1 MRYPSI
7 RGVRTGGRT
16 VFLRADLN
24 VPVENGRV
32 MDDGRITASLP
43 TLKHILDQGSPVV
56 LASHLGR
63 PKGVPEARYSMAPVA
78 ERLSELLEDYE
89 VLFINKVCGRRV
101 EAMAK
106 GLFPG
111 QVLLIENLRFHP
123 GEEQNDRDF
132 SRALAGLADI
142 YVNDAFGTC
151 HREHAS
157 TAGVPEA
164 MGGGF
169 AGLLVE
175 KELEAFGRM
184 VTHPRK
190 PFTVL
195 MGGAKVSDKVAM
207 IQHVLPRLDN
217 LLIGGAMAFTF
228 CRAKGVAT
236 GKSLVEED
244 RIDTAREIMEAA
256 RNAGVNLVLPVDYVC
271 ARNPQEEPITT
282 PWNRIPEDMA
292 GYDIGP
298 ESVRLFRD
306 VLLKSGT
313 VVWNGPMGLFEVPP
327 FDSATRET
335 AGILAEATLAGAVT
349 IVGGGDSLR
358 AVTEAG
364 ALDKVTHASTGG
376 GASLELLQG
385 RELPALRYIARQGV
399 RPLFGANWKMN
410 GTNQKAQDYL
420 DDLMVGNSSHFDA
433 DVVLFP
439 PFTIVAGIAG
449 AAADAGVATGGQD
462 VFWEPKGAFTGEI
475 SPGMLRDAGCSW
487 FLAGHSERRHIMG
500 ESDDTVARKL
510 QAGISA
516 GLKGILCVG
525 ETLDERQAG
534 RTGEVV
540 KAQLERSLNGL
551 MGADPTN
558 LAVAYEPVWAIGTGV
573 NATPGQA
580 QEVHGLIR
588 AWIGELFGKTFAE
601 ETRVI
606 YGGSVT
612 PGNAGDIL
620 AQPDVDGALVGGAS
634 LDSESFLD
642 ILASL

>member
-43 TLKHILDQGSPVV
+43 TLKYLLDQGSPVV

-63 PKGVPEARYSMAPVA
+63 PKGAPEPRYSMAPVA
-78 ERLSELLEDYE
+78 GRLSELLEEYE
-89 VLFINKVCGRRV
+89 VLFIDRVSGRRV
-101 EAMAK
+101 EAMAR

-123 GEEQNDRDF
+123 GEEQNDREF
-132 SRALAGLADI
+132 SRALAGLAEL

-207 IQHVLPRLDN
+207 IQHVLPRLDD

-228 CRAKGVAT
+228 CRARGVAT

-244 RIDTAREIMEAA
+244 RVGTAGEIMEAA
-256 RNAGVNLVLPVDYVC
+256 RRSGVNLVLPVDFVC
-271 ARNPQEEPITT
+271 ARSPREEPVTT
-282 PWNRIPEDMA
+282 PWDRIPEDMA

-298 ESVRLFRD
+298 ESVRLFRE
-306 VLLKSGT
+306 VIMKSGT

-327 FDSATRET
+327 FDAATREV
-335 AGILAEATLAGAVT
+335 AGMLAEATVAGAVT

-364 ALDKVTHASTGG
+364 ALEKVTHASTGG

-385 RELPALRYIARQGV
+385 NELPALRHIAKEGA

-410 GTNQKAQDYL
+410 GTLQEARDYL
-420 DDLMVGNSSHFDA
+420 DDLMVSNCSHFDC
-433 DVVLFP
+433 DTVLFP
-439 PFTIVAGIAG
+439 PFTLLSGLAGYAES
-449 AAADAGVATGGQD
+449 AGVALGGQD
-462 VFWEPKGAFTGEI
+462 VFWERKGAFTGEI
-475 SPGMLRDAGCSW
+475 SPAMLLDAGCSW
-487 FLAGHSERRHIMG
+487 FLAGHSERRHVLG
-500 ESDDTVARKL
+500 ESDEVVAGKL
-510 QAGISA
+510 QAGIGA

-525 ETLDERQAG
+525 ETLDERKAG

-540 KAQLERSLNGL
+540 TSQLERSLRGL
-551 MGADPTN
+551 KGADPAN

-573 NATPGQA
+573 NATPVQA
-580 QEVHGLIR
+580 QEVHELIR
-588 AWIGELFGKTFAE
+588 AWIADAFGSAFAA

-612 PGNAGDIL
+612 PANAGEIL
-620 AQPDVDGALVGGAS
+620 AQPDVNGALVGGAS
-634 LDSESFLD
+634 LDSGSFLD

>member
-7 RGVRTGGRT
+7 RETRTGGRT

-24 VPVENGRV
+24 VPVEKGRV
-32 MDDGRITASLP
+32 MDDGRLIASLP
-43 TLKHILDQGSPVV
+43 TLRYVLDQGSPVV
-56 LASHLGR
+56 LCSHLGR
-63 PKGVPEARYSMAPVA
+63 PKGAPEPKYSLAPVA

-89 VLFINKVCGRRV
+89 VLFIDRV
-101 EAMAK
+101 SGPRVKAMAR
-106 GLFPG
+106 GLAPG

-123 GEEQNDRDF
+123 GEEANDPVF
-132 SRALAGLADI
+132 SRELAELAQI

-157 TAGVPEA
+157 TAGVPSV
-164 MGGGF
+164 MGGGY

-217 LLIGGAMAFTF
+217 LLVGGAMAFTF
-228 CRAKGVAT
+228 VRAKGVST
-236 GKSLVEED
+236 GRSLVEED
-244 RIDTAREIMEAA
+244 RVETAREIMRAA
-256 RNAGVNLVLPVDYVC
+256 EKAGVNLVLPVDYVC
-271 ARNPQEEPITT
+271 APSPEEKPVTV
-282 PWNRIPEDMA
+282 PWDAIPDGTA

-298 ESVRLFRD
+298 GSVALFRE
-306 VLLKSGT
+306 VIGRSGT

-327 FDSATRET
+327 FDAATRE
-335 AGILAEATLAGAVT
+335 AAMMLAEATSRGAVT

-364 ALDKVTHASTGG
+364 VLDRVTHASTGG

-385 RELPALRYIARQGV
+385 NDLPALKHIAVEGV
-399 RPLFGANWKMN
+399 RPLMGANWKMN
-410 GTNQKAQDYL
+410 GTREGAL
-420 DDLMVGNSSHFDA
+420 DFLEAMRTGNSVGFGA
-433 DVVLFP
+433 ETVLFP
-439 PFTIVAGIAG
+439 PFTLLAGLTE
-449 AAADAGVATGGQD
+449 AAEEAGVLLGGQD
-462 VFWEPKGAFTGEI
+462 VFREKKGAFTGEV
-475 SPGMLRDAGCSW
+475 SAEMLLEAGCRW
-487 FLAGHSERRHIMG
+487 FLAGHSERRRILG
-500 ESDDTVARKL
+500 ESSETVAGKL

-516 GLKGILCVG
+516 GLKGLLCVG
-525 ETLDERQAG
+525 ETLEEREAG
-534 RTGEVV
+534 RTEEVV
-540 KAQLERSLNGL
+540 RGQIESALGNLRD
-551 MGADPTN
+551 ADPDN
-558 LAVAYEPVWAIGTGV
+558 LAVAYEPVWAIGTGR
-573 NATPGQA
+573 NATPDQA
-580 QEVHGLIR
+580 REVHGLIR
-588 AWIGELFGKTFAE
+588 RLLGDIFGAGFAR
-601 ETRVI
+601 ETRIV

-612 PGNAGDIL
+612 PENAPDL
-620 AQPDVDGALVGGAS
+620 LSMPDVDGALVGGAS